1 MILKKHGQMKYN
13 LSHINSL
20 QTLQREQLKVKQRIV
35 DGEAELRLKMYEIP
49 GELAA
54 AGANT
59 FIPKMLRGKITN
71 AALNG
76 GKKIINTF
84 FAPESQ
90 QQNNLLTYAVKRP
103 AGVLSVL
110 KKGFGLF
117 KSIKK

>member
-1 MILKKHGQMKYN
+1 MKYS

-20 QTLQREQLKVKQRIV
+20 QSLQKEQLIVKQRLKE
-35 DGEAELRLKMYEIP
+35 GEVELRAKMYEIP

-59 FIPKMLRGKITN
+59 LIPKILRGKITN

-76 GKKIINTF
+76 GKKLINTF
-84 FAPESQ
+84 FAPAD
-90 QQNNLLTYAVKRP
+90 QQNPNLLTYAAKRP

-110 KKGFGLF
+110 KKGFSLF
-117 KSIKK
+117 KAFKK